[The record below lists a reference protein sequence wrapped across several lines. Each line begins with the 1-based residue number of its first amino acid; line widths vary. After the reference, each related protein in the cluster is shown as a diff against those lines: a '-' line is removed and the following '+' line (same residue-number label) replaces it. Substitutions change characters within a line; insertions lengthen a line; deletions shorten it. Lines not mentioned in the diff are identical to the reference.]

1 MRTPPAPPG
10 LSPDGGVRQRRWTRL
25 LFSYPL
31 LAYRLEPRQGQL
43 EGFSGAG
50 FKIVTREDIEGAAGE
65 DEELAAALAA
75 CKEADPPNPI
85 PPDVYAK
92 LLKNLLGEAAPA
104 EPPAL
109 SAEGPVGKLIQVD
122 KGPRCFKVFINDFPL
137 RQDMPTLEASL
148 EGGTLDLVVL
158 VTAPPPPPPLPPADG
173 EEAAAEPPP
182 EPSEEEK
189 AATEQ
194 LLAEGRA
201 REKLF
206 ADFQEF
212 VRVETTAQSGR
223 CSHKLVANVCFDT
236 LELVASDPAAGTYCD
251 AEASMEALGRKM
263 LQIIQAKF
271 EWMGYM
277 APLQRIETQAEEI
290 NMRHYHQVLSA
301 GPPSTVSVALILN
314 ALIEQVERLHPDMD
328 NTCLSV
334 AKRGFATASAP
345 TDCAQPPHHHPDVA
359 ERVNNLKI
367 EDALEEALYTLNAE
381 LPKRN
386 NLELPNR
393 RMDIPLVLQGDKQ
406 SQRIGAPKV
415 PQTQRDSWVAK
426 EQAVNDLL
434 DAVVRARVPAM
445 HPEEPG
451 MTEAE
456 IGLEMTE
463 LVTMLPDTLSP
474 SQIKRG
480 LVLAEMERLVNFIT
494 DDKGDAINVNAWFM
508 EEISLAPYTMV
519 EEHGPEALKQI
530 LREAFEAPHG
540 INPTVKA
547 TYYAREDLILALV
560 CNHVPFSRQQNLVW
574 KAVNRGET
582 SVRCFLG
589 FWQWLETRFV
599 FRKEDND
606 AREAEQRALLA
617 EQEAGMDSIGAVEEE
632 KGEEEAPEEV
642 SEEELE
648 RRRIEAE
655 EKEAEA
661 LRLEQLKEALP
672 ELALPRSGTWYE
684 MDAKKALRIQESR
697 DVCFLSHGPRVCMTK
712 VGQQRI
718 LTVDAARHTLVMRQ
732 DQDDTF
738 KLTLTYEDGACA
750 MARREDGQTVVSVSM
765 PEGLMVT
772 LRSDGTVWQSRP
784 KSKV

>member
-1 MRTPPAPPG
+1 M
-10 LSPDGGVRQRRWTRL
+10 
-25 LFSYPL
+25 
-31 LAYRLEPRQGQL
+31 
-43 EGFSGAG
+43 SGAG

-92 LLKNLLGEAAPA
+92 LLKNLLGEATPA

-109 SAEGPVGKLIQVD
+109 SAEGPMGKLIQID
-122 KGPRCFKVFINDFPL
+122 RGPRCFKVFINDFPL

-158 VTAPPPPPPLPPADG
+158 VTAPPPLPLPPADG

-194 LLAEGRA
+194 FLAQGRA

-212 VRVETTAQSGR
+212 VRVETTAQSER
-223 CSHKLVANVCFDT
+223 CSHKLLANVCFDT
-236 LELVASDPAAGTYCD
+236 LELVPSDPAAGTYCD
-251 AEASMEALGRKM
+251 AEASMEALGGKI

-271 EWMGYM
+271 EWMSYI
-277 APLQRIETQAEEI
+277 ATLQHIETQAEEI

-301 GPPSTVSVALILN
+301 CPPSTVSVALILN

-328 NTCLSV
+328 NTSLSV
-334 AKRGFATASAP
+334 AKRGFAIASVP
-345 TDCAQPPHHHPDVA
+345 SDSAQPPHHHPDVA
-359 ERVNNLKI
+359 ERMNNLKI
-367 EDALEEALYTLNAE
+367 EDAMEEALYTLNAD

-386 NLELPNR
+386 NLELSHR

-451 MTEAE
+451 MTAAE

-494 DDKGDAINVNAWFM
+494 DDKGDAVNENAWFM

-519 EEHGPEALKQI
+519 EEHQPEALKQI
-530 LREAFEAPHG
+530 LREAFEAPHS

-547 TYYAREDLILALV
+547 TYYAQEDVILALV
-560 CNHVPFSRQQNLVW
+560 CNHVPFSRQQNLLW
-574 KAVNRGET
+574 NAVDRGET

-589 FWQWLETRFV
+589 FWQWLETRFM

-661 LRLEQLKEALP
+661 LRLKQLKEALP

-684 MDAKKALRIQESR
+684 MDAKKASRIKESR
-697 DVCFLSHGPRVCMTK
+697 DVCFLSHGPRVCLTQ
-712 VGQQRI
+712 VGRRRI

-784 KSKV
+784 KSKVLILKNLLYDGYL